1 MKFVTKKAK
10 LIILGIIFIGAVLLA
25 YNSLHNNLAYLD
37 LKHHLGGSSFEG
49 FENSSGNED
58 DYNNRHSSDYPK
70 NTKKDSQ
77 YEDCDKNS
85 SDDKYSNDKYSSDK
99 YSSDKKDK
107 KNKKDDSSYKNS
119 SSYDKFSSTMSS
131 YANSATSTVDD
142 IINDFD
148 GSSSRDKDY
157 KVNNG
162 SGLDSKKKKKS
173 CDESKKRDH
182 RRDGGG
188 GGGYND
194 DRYNGGGGGY
204 GGGGG
209 GGYGGGGGGGYGGY
223 SGGGR
228 SGYEYSG
235 DNGAGYNAA
244 RYNGSGSSS
253 NQNNSTKNKDK
264 AKSQIP
270 AGSEDLYIL
279 KSEIVP
285 PVCPVCPSVT
295 ACPNEPVPP
304 CPPCGRCP
312 ESSFECKKVPNY
324 GNNQSSFMPM
334 PVLNDFSTFG
344 M

>member
-37 LKHHLGGSSFEG
+37 LKDHLGGSPFEG

-58 DYNNRHSSDYPK
+58 DYDRRHSSDYPK

-77 YEDCDKNS
+77 DEDC
-85 SDDKYSNDKYSSDK
+85 DKYSNDKYSN
-99 YSSDKKDK
+99 DKKDK
-107 KNKKDDSSYKNS
+107 KDKKDDSSYKNS

-173 CDESKKRDH
+173 CDESSKRDR
-182 RRDGGG
+182 RRDDGHDDDRYKHDRYKHDR
-188 GGGYND
+188 YND
-194 DRYNGGGGGY
+194 DRYSDDRY
-204 GGGGG
+204 S
-209 GGYGGGGGGGYGGY
+209 GGGGGYGGY
-223 SGGGR
+223 SSGR

-244 RYNGSGSSS
+244 RYNGSGSNS